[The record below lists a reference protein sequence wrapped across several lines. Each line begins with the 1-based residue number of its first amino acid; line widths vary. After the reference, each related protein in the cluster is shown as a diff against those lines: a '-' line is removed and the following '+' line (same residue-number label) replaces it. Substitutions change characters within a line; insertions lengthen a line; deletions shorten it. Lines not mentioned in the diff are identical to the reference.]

1 MILKHFITSFIGL
14 LALVFEPICNNKLIL
29 LVENPRGDPLFIPL
43 FFMRSLNDAD
53 LLILSDKK
61 NSISASLGNSMIV

>member
-29 LVENPRGDPLFIPL
+29 LVENPRGHFFIPL